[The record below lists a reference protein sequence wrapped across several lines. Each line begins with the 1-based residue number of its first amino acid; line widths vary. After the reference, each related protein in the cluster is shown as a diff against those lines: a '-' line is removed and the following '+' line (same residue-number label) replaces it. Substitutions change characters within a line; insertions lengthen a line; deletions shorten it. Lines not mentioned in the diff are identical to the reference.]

1 MNNELV
7 AAYLSHL
14 AAERGLSA
22 NTVSNYGRDLQLLL
36 SKIGQLSLAELRAQ
50 DIRRMIASLHAQGPP
65 SKVVNK
71 QNALVRRLPEKG
83 LSGKSLARILSAWRG
98 FYHYLNQRHGYLL
111 NPCATLHAP
120 KHPRA
125 LPRSLSVE
133 QTMQLLDSHIP
144 DDPLTIRDNAMFELF
159 YSSGLRLS
167 ELATLKL
174 NQLDLANA
182 EISVV
187 GKGSKTRI
195 TPVGKAAVAA
205 LHRWLTQRSA
215 TGDYL
220 FPGRNNGQHLS
231 QRAIELRLQ
240 RRARQV
246 GLNAKVHPHVL
257 RHAFAS
263 HLLQSCGDLRAV
275 QELLGHASISSTQ
288 IYTQLDFQ
296 HLAATYDL
304 AHPRAKKKP

>member
-1 MNNELV
+1 MANNELV
-7 AAYLSHL
+7 DAYLTHL

-22 NTVSNYGRDLQLLL
+22 HTISNYARDLGILLR
-36 SKIGQLSLAELRAQ
+36 KINPLSLADLRAHEV
-50 DIRRMIASLHAQGPP
+50 RRMIASLHAQGI
-65 SKVVNK
+65 SG
-71 QNALVRRLPEKG
+71 KG

-98 FYHYLNQRHGYLL
+98 FYHYLNQRHGYLH
-111 NPCATLHAP
+111 NPCAALHAP

-133 QTMQLLDSHIP
+133 QTMQLLDSQNP

-174 NQLDLANA
+174 GQLDLANS

-187 GKGSKTRI
+187 GKGNKTRI
-195 TPVGKAAVAA
+195 TPVGKAAVTA
-205 LHRWLTQRSA
+205 LQRWLMQRNTPA
-215 TGDYL
+215 DYV
-220 FPGRNNGQHLS
+220 FPGRNSGQHLS
-231 QRAIELRLQ
+231 QRAIELRLE
-240 RRARQV
+240 RRAQQV

-263 HLLQSCGDLRAV
+263 HLLQSSGDLRAV

-304 AHPRAKKKP
+304 AHPRAKKKTP

>member
-7 AAYLSHL
+7 AAYLAHL

-22 NTVSNYGRDLQLLL
+22 HTVSNYGRDLQLLL

-50 DIRRMIASLHAQGPP
+50 DIRRMIASLHAQGPV
-65 SKVVNK
+65 SKSVSSKNT
-71 QNALVRRLPEKG
+71 QVRHLGKG

-98 FYHYLNQRHGYLL
+98 FYHYLNQRHGYLH

-133 QTMQLLDSHIP
+133 QTMQLLDNHNP

-167 ELATLKL
+167 ELATLQL

-182 EISVV
+182 EISVI
-187 GKGSKTRI
+187 GKGNKTRI

-205 LHRWLTQRSA
+205 LLRWLTQRSA
-215 TGDYL
+215 TGNYL
-220 FPGRNNGQHLS
+220 FPGRNIGQHLS

-240 RRARQV
+240 RRAQQV

-263 HLLQSCGDLRAV
+263 HLLQSSGDLRAV

-304 AHPRAKKKP
+304 AHPRAKKKTP